1 MVLRMRPL
9 AWGILILPL
18 GSALAA
24 DPGDQKEAA
33 PAQLGQVMVT
43 AKGYAA
49 DALQTP
55 ASTVVVERDELQ
67 RRNAANVGEA
77 LRGTPGLAVASD
89 SAQGQ
94 NPVVRGLAKERIVLL
109 VDGMRLNSAQPAG
122 AIGSF
127 MSLGLA
133 QRVEVVKGP
142 VSVLYGSGALGGAIN
157 VLLPQARFDTGLS
170 ADLGASYDSA
180 SEGVRGTGVFNFGGG
195 DHALMLGAS
204 VARIDD
210 YRSPEGRVDNTG
222 YDSDSFIGQYR
233 FRIDALQQLRFS
245 LQEHSD
251 SDVWYPGSAKP
262 HPNPNVVSTVI
273 HSPRQTRN
281 LAELGYSLK
290 GSGEAPLN
298 LDLRVYRQEM
308 ERKIFAWST
317 GLQRN
322 MSETRVS
329 FDTNGV
335 DVRADWLAHPQ
346 HLLSVGLNAWDMK
359 ASPARLLP
367 TPANNPTNPLGRSDP
382 FDNGRI
388 RALGLYL
395 QDDMS
400 FGDVGVVAGLR
411 RDTVKGT
418 ARSMAN
424 GAVTTGLDRD
434 DDMWSGSLGAIWK
447 ASNLLRPYANLSRGV
462 RAGEMRERYESSPR
476 GDGYFYVGNPQI
488 KPEVATQLELGIK
501 GADERF
507 DYAVSAYHT
516 RISDYITGEDISGT
530 PGAAAIC
537 GAANAAACKR
547 TVNLGRVTLN
557 GFEAEGRWR
566 FAREQ
571 WLRGGL
577 SIVRGK
583 NRDLDEPLFQMP
595 ADELSLGWDGRV
607 AGGWMADFTLRLV
620 REQDRVATVFAR
632 GTENTTPG
640 FVTADLGASYT
651 LRTHKFRVAVRNLAD
666 RSYHEHLTEGIS
678 GQEIKAVGRS
688 LLLSYNGSF

>member
-233 FRIDALQQLRFS
+233 FRIDAQQQLRFS

-273 HSPRQTRN
+273 HSPRQTRS
-281 LAELGYSLK
+281 LAELGYSLT

-308 ERKIFAWST
+308 ER
-317 GLQRN
+317 R
-322 MSETRVS
+322 
-329 FDTNGV
+329 
-335 DVRADWLAHPQ
+335 
-346 HLLSVGLNAWDMK
+346 
-359 ASPARLLP
+359 
-367 TPANNPTNPLGRSDP
+367 
-382 FDNGRI
+382 
-388 RALGLYL
+388 
-395 QDDMS
+395 
-400 FGDVGVVAGLR
+400 
-411 RDTVKGT
+411 
-418 ARSMAN
+418 
-424 GAVTTGLDRD
+424 
-434 DDMWSGSLGAIWK
+434 
-447 ASNLLRPYANLSRGV
+447 
-462 RAGEMRERYESSPR
+462 SSP
-476 GDGYFYVGNPQI
+476 GP
-488 KPEVATQLELGIK
+488 PAC
-501 GADERF
+501 
-507 DYAVSAYHT
+507 SA
-516 RISDYITGEDISGT
+516 I
-530 PGAAAIC
+530 
-537 GAANAAACKR
+537 
-547 TVNLGRVTLN
+547 
-557 GFEAEGRWR
+557 
-566 FAREQ
+566 
-571 WLRGGL
+571 
-577 SIVRGK
+577 
-583 NRDLDEPLFQMP
+583 
-595 ADELSLGWDGRV
+595 
-607 AGGWMADFTLRLV
+607 
-620 REQDRVATVFAR
+620 
-632 GTENTTPG
+632 
-640 FVTADLGASYT
+640 
-651 LRTHKFRVAVRNLAD
+651 
-666 RSYHEHLTEGIS
+666 
-678 GQEIKAVGRS
+678 
-688 LLLSYNGSF
+688 